1 MGFSPAAVQ
10 LWHIK
15 LWVFNDW
22 KLQYLFGHVTR
33 MPCRP
38 GAFNRMFNSPGSME
52 LLKCCRWN
60 RIFRSFQRKEE
71 YLRRYSSFFE
81 KFLAEKYVPFDLSQE
96 QLVFPYKRKAPNNH
110 YPSSCRKRQL
120 WVMRFPSRCIARTL
134 VHLRV

>member
-10 LWHIK
+10 LWPIK

-60 RIFRSFQRKEE
+60 RIFRSFQWKWEKRNTSEGIPLFSKNFWRKSMFHLI
-71 YLRRYSSFFE
+71 YHKNNWFFHT
-81 KFLAEKYVPFDLSQE
+81 KGKHPTIIILVPVGKGNCELCVS
-96 QLVFPYKRKAPNNH
+96 LPAV
-110 YPSSCRKRQL
+110 
-120 WVMRFPSRCIARTL
+120 
-134 VHLRV
+134 